1 MRVTNGRRWTV
12 VAACCA
18 MVAAMITA
26 GTGGALAA
34 PAGEGEQ
41 QARPDLATSALQGV
55 LHTSDPALVAASVR
69 EARRTLAGR
78 ATRAPEAQGSASVVF
93 DAGRTS
99 GELAGFVAEHG
110 LELYAVEVKVPV
122 GGEVHTMW
130 FNDVA
135 RVGGS
140 TAEKLDRL
148 TGSARLRYF
157 QQAET
162 APAARRSEL
171 RKLAE
176 GDYRVYRA
184 EVVASNTRLAALAG
198 SAGVKAVLPDSG
210 DAKVTDLRE
219 AKAEAR
225 AVESAVPAT
234 EVRLD
239 SKVSETT
246 RPGDRVITNTG
257 QSCSWKSSGVL
268 ACSPGER
275 RPVSG
280 DAAVDNALPR
290 TADSMVAGSTES
302 SPSNTRTARDDAS
315 VWTGCNNS
323 ADNQACP
330 NDNTYRPHAD
340 TGGYQD
346 FGVSIANYAANTVIY
361 LCYAEWV
368 PDPWSEGGTEG
379 YWQVYCYPY
388 AVVTSAFTYG
398 AAQWDSR
405 WGTRMTT
412 VAASNQNRPISTLGY
427 KFVDGLQPCVVR
439 QFLAVAECN
448 RALQNSVWVPRTG
461 MEDELLMGNPACN
474 PTFLFGRSGTA
485 EDRNKGCF
493 YPSYATSTLPAPFL
507 DTTFGDGQAYN
518 LAIGSSSPASLVEGR
533 TYSNYAEFW
542 AYGNNNMV
550 GQTAHHS
557 VAVDS
562 RVTESAICVEKGN
575 ADPFCY
581 FPVDSS
587 RVSPILPFV

>member
-1 MRVTNGRRWTV
+1 M
-12 VAACCA
+12 AACGA
-18 MVAAMITA
+18 MVFAAVITA
-26 GTGGALAA
+26 GTGGAVADPTTDRRGGQTSA
-34 PAGEGEQ
+34 Q
-41 QARPDLATSALQGV
+41 QQRDLSTSALQGV
-55 LHTSDPALVAASVR
+55 LHTADPTLVGTSVR
-69 EARRTLAGR
+69 EAHRTLTDR
-78 ATRAPEAQGSASVVF
+78 ATRAPGAQGSASVVF

-99 GELAGFVAEHG
+99 GELAGFVADHG
-110 LELYAVEVKVPV
+110 VELYAVEVKVPAA
-122 GGEVHTMW
+122 GQVHTMW

-140 TAEKLDRL
+140 TAEKVDRL

-157 QQAET
+157 QQAES
-162 APAARRSEL
+162 APAARRSGL
-171 RKLAE
+171 RELAE

-184 EVVASNTRLAALAG
+184 EVVGTNSRLAALVG
-198 SAGVKAVLPDSG
+198 SSGVRAVLPDSG

-219 AKAEAR
+219 AKAEAK

-234 EVRLD
+234 EVRLETG
-239 SKVSETT
+239 VSAPT
-246 RPGDRVITNTG
+246 RQGERVITNTG

-275 RPVSG
+275 RAVSG
-280 DAAVDNALPR
+280 EAAVDNALPR
-290 TADSMVAGSTES
+290 TADSMVAGSTGS
-302 SPSNTRTARDDAS
+302 SPSQGRAARDDSS
-315 VWTGCNNS
+315 VWTGCNNA

-330 NDNTYRPHAD
+330 NDHTYRPHPD

-405 WGTRMTT
+405 WGTQQTT
-412 VAASNQNRPISTLGY
+412 IAAAQTSRPISTLGY
-427 KFVDGLQPCVVR
+427 KFVDGLQPCVVQ
-439 QFLAVAECN
+439 QFLATAECS
-448 RALQNSVWVPRTG
+448 RALPNSVWVPRTG
-461 MEDELLMGNPACN
+461 MEDELLMGNPACS
-474 PTFLFGRSGTA
+474 PTPILGRSGTA

-493 YPSYATSTLPAPFL
+493 YPSYAASTLPAPFL

-533 TYSNYAEFW
+533 TYSSYAEFW
-542 AYGNNNMV
+542 AYGNNNMI

-562 RVTESAICVEKGN
+562 RVTEAAICVAQGN
-575 ADPFCY
+575 VDPFCY

-587 RVSPILPFV
+587 RVSPIRPFV